1 MFEWAKYRIR
11 KGAVKIHTQLDYRG
25 HLPCF
30 LIMTDGKTSDIKQH
44 GIILRLNRT
53 AYTVLTKGYY
63 DLKWFNLINQKKAF
77 FVTRLKDN
85 ADIIIGGQ

>member
-1 MFEWAKYRIR
+1 MFEWAKYRTR
-11 KGAVKIHTQLDYRG
+11 KGVVKIHTQLDHRG

-30 LIMTDGKTSDIKQH
+30 LVMTDGKTFDIKAARNH
-44 GIILRLNRT
+44 IEIEPDSI
-53 AYTVLTKGYY
+53 YCVDKGYY

-85 ADIIIGGQ
+85 ADIIIAGQ